1 MAMAWLVLVFP
12 GFTGGVER
20 GGDDDDARDEFNGDG
35 QSDAEGHAIVAE
47 RGIGDG
53 ILVKTVNDRR
63 QPDFQRYLLGC
74 RRRKRMAAPAPIPP
88 ST

>member
-1 MAMAWLVLVFP
+1 MAWLVLVFP
-12 GFTGGVER
+12 DSLVVLSA

-53 ILVKTVNDRR
+53 ILVKTV
-63 QPDFQRYLLGC
+63 
-74 RRRKRMAAPAPIPP
+74 
-88 ST
+88 